1 MTQDLPQSSDEAA
14 RELEHMTEDELFT
27 TLMAL
32 EEESE
37 VVEPAG
43 REDVL
48 YVIALVQ
55 SEVERRYP
63 GQLLAPVRD
72 WKKNQLLI

>member
-1 MTQDLPQSSDEAA
+1 MTQDLPQSSDDAA
-14 RELEHMTEDELFT
+14 RELEHMTGDELFT
-27 TLMAL
+27 TLMTL
-32 EEESE
+32 VEESE
-37 VVEPAG
+37 VVELAG

-48 YVIALVQ
+48 SVIALVQ

-63 GQLLAPVRD
+63 GQLLAPFRD